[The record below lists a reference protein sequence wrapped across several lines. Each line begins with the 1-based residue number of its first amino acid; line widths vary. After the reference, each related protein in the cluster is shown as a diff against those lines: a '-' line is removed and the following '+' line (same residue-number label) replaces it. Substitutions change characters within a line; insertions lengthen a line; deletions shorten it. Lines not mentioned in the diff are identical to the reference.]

1 MEKTLINFSVFH
13 SSDLFSD
20 FKPDYVSDPIEIV
33 DLYQI
38 IAFLLKIPPNY
49 HDGSWDRYEY
59 IYRKQIKDY

>member
-1 MEKTLINFSVFH
+1 LIF
-13 SSDLFSD
+13 LD

-49 HDGSWDRYEY
+49 HDGSWDRYE
-59 IYRKQIKDY
+59 

>member
-1 MEKTLINFSVFH
+1 MKKKTLINFSAFP
-13 SSDLFSD
+13 SLDLFSD

-49 HDGSWDRYEY
+49 HDGSWDRYV
-59 IYRKQIKDY
+59 